1 MHYHLGSFTAGDLAT
16 TISALRFPSLHPEKP
31 LGDLSSS
38 TSFSLALVPTSMS
51 KETAEPAKKGQKA
64 ATTTPKKDTPKKE
77 TPKKETKA
85 NKATTAPADK
95 AVAASSASVPMEV
108 EEVPKTNNIPPT
120 TQVTTAMVS
129 AKEDDKPTTTAKQS
143 TKADPKKKPEPVKKA
158 ENPVTNKAAPK
169 KEAAANA
176 VPAKEEAPK
185 GRACYDPLRQ
195 N

>member
-31 LGDLSSS
+31 LGDSSSS
-38 TSFSLALVPTSMS
+38 TSFSLALVPTSLS
-51 KETAEPAKKGQKA
+51 KETAEPAKKAQKA

-95 AVAASSASVPMEV
+95 AVASSASVPMEV

-120 TQVTTAMVS
+120 TQVTTATVS

-143 TKADPKKKPEPVKKA
+143 TKVDPKKKPEPVKKA
-158 ENPVTNKAAPK
+158 ENPVTNKAAHK